1 MIRPR
6 AAAPSVREP
15 HAAAPSAREPRAAA
29 PSAREQGDAVTPVRK
44 LHVAAPVRQI
54 HAASYPGGLEQVRR
68 MRRDLTALIEGCP
81 AADDVVLCA
90 SELAA
95 NAVRHSCSG
104 RPGGTFAVRVEVVW
118 GDHVR
123 IAVDDDGGPW
133 IEGGSGLH
141 CGRGL
146 AIVTALAAD
155 WGIVTGSAGRTVW
168 ALFGWRA
175 GA

>member
-1 MIRPR
+1 VSANILMPYYS
-6 AAAPSVREP
+6 AAARSGHLRI
-15 HAAAPSAREPRAAA
+15 
-29 PSAREQGDAVTPVRK
+29 
-44 LHVAAPVRQI
+44 AAPVRQV
-54 HAASYPGGLEQVRR
+54 HAASFPGHAEQIRQVRR
-68 MRRDLTALIEGCP
+68 VLTRMLAGCP
-81 AADDVVLCA
+81 AADDIVLCA

-104 RPGGTFAVRVEVVW
+104 LPGRTFSLRVEVCQ
-118 GDHVR
+118 GDYVR

-133 IEGGSGLH
+133 IEAGSDLA

-155 WGIVTGSAGRTVW
+155 WGIVTGAAGRTVW
-168 ALFGWRA
+168 AVFDWVA

>member
-1 MIRPR
+1 
-6 AAAPSVREP
+6 
-15 HAAAPSAREPRAAA
+15 
-29 PSAREQGDAVTPVRK
+29 
-44 LHVAAPVRQI
+44 
-54 HAASYPGGLEQVRR
+54 

-81 AADDVVLCA
+81 AADDIVLCA

-95 NAVRHSCSG
+95 NAVTHSCSG
-104 RPGGTFAVRVEVVW
+104 RPGGTFALRVEIVW
-118 GDHVR
+118 GGHVR

-133 IEGGSGLH
+133 IDGGSGVH

-155 WGIVTGSAGRTVW
+155 WGIVTGAAGRTVW

-175 GA
+175 GG